1 MAQRHHIQLTIQLL
15 LEVGV
20 YQGVRENQQQTPMQL
35 YKDSLTQTSNASVL
49 QGTLMV
55 FWFSLQQMPKIKF
68 CALNLQI
75 HSKIIFKVTQV

>member
-35 YKDSLTQTSNASVL
+35 YKDSLTQTSNAS
-49 QGTLMV
+49 
-55 FWFSLQQMPKIKF
+55 
-68 CALNLQI
+68 A
-75 HSKIIFKVTQV
+75 